1 MNTRLILKTVKDRW
15 RSITMW
21 CIGLVVLGVV
31 QLSVYPTVRD
41 AAEGMNQFIEAF
53 PDAFKAIFRMEDYV
67 SGPGYLGTELFS
79 LTLPLIFLT
88 VGSSWGAAATAEDE
102 ENGTADLL
110 LSLPVSR
117 FKIWFSKNLAL
128 VTVLI
133 TMGVVIYVVLRIGSL
148 LVDMSID
155 SGPLLAGVLACMLL
169 GYFFS
174 SLAGAI
180 GAAMGR
186 KSAALGVSVAVAIS
200 SFVFY
205 SLAPLVDTFDA
216 ILPLNPFEWAIG
228 GKPLVNGFIWIDYA
242 KLIFFSVALNI
253 VAVRLFVK
261 RDIRI

>member
-1 MNTRLILKTVKDRW
+1 
-15 RSITMW
+15 
-21 CIGLVVLGVV
+21 
-31 QLSVYPTVRD
+31 
-41 AAEGMNQFIEAF
+41 
-53 PDAFKAIFRMEDYV
+53 
-67 SGPGYLGTELFS
+67 
-79 LTLPLIFLT
+79 LT

-110 LSLPVSR
+110 LALPLSR
-117 FKIWFSKNLAL
+117 FKIWISKNLAL
-128 VTVLI
+128 AGVLV
-133 TMGVVIYVVLRIGSL
+133 TMGTIIYVVLRVGSL

-155 SGPLLAGVLACMLL
+155 SIPLLAGVVSCMFL

-186 KSAALGVSVAVAIS
+186 KSAALGVSIAVAIS

-216 ILPLNPFEWAIG
+216 ILPFNPFEWAIG
-228 GKPLVNGFIWIDYA
+228 GKPLVNGFIWIDLA
-242 KLIFFSVALNI
+242 KLVVFSAALNI
-253 VAVRLFVK
+253 VAVRLFMK